1 MFFCLQFSL
10 GRHRATSFLFV
21 GGKVNTFFLF
31 LQEKSGKKK
40 YKPTA
45 A

>member
-1 MFFCLQFSL
+1 MFFCLQFGL
-10 GRHRATSFLFV
+10 GRRRATSFLFV
-21 GGKVNTFFLF
+21 GGKGNIFFLF
-31 LQEKSGKKK
+31 LQEKIGKKK